1 MRCET
6 ANGDFFP
13 LLFKSVNYSSSL
25 CVKFMQILFCKVQT
39 VLDDKSFISSFQA
52 SFHDENDK
60 SGTRQWLERS
70 VTY

>member
-1 MRCET
+1 
-6 ANGDFFP
+6 
-13 LLFKSVNYSSSL
+13 
-25 CVKFMQILFCKVQT
+25 MQILFCKVQT